1 MVSSIVTNTL
11 QSAAILS
18 EIQSKIIKK
27 GKKMTGKV
35 HRENSDF
42 SALQATFW
50 PIIVIFPC
58 LIRIYIL

>member
-1 MVSSIVTNTL
+1 MDSMVSSIVTNTL

-42 SALQATFW
+42 SAL
-50 PIIVIFPC
+50 
-58 LIRIYIL
+58 